1 MFDSPRRSL
10 FSLGA
15 AVALA
20 AALAACSEDYG
31 TGAACPD
38 LCPTTNVEMREL
50 VLDPIALDTTLVGL
64 PPLGTPGRLLVAT
77 RGDTLVTYGVIRYDV
92 LPTRYRPVPTD
103 TATAPITNLID
114 AEMRILT
121 DSVRRIVTAPVTIN
135 LYDVDTTAADTS
147 NAAIVA
153 LIRPD
158 RLIGTVTLPQ
168 DTTLDTLRVPISN
181 AVLLSKIQSESRLRV
196 GIQVTSDAGGIPQS
210 AQFLVI
216 GLASTTDATNITFT
230 PVGEDAVEGSE
241 ITIQPRSTTPEES
254 RDAAAQLADYTV
266 VAVGS
271 PDPPPQEL
279 GVGGMPSRRTYIRFD
294 LPPEILD
301 SATIVRAQL
310 ILTQQPVTGGI
321 LPDDTIGVYPY
332 IVTAGAPVTDVERA
346 ASLIAAGSLL
356 GLDSLKVVPSGSAVG
371 TLEVVPLLRAWQSQ
385 DPERIPHAIVLRTS
399 IEGYE
404 PREVRFHSS
413 EAADPSLR
421 PRLRL
426 VYIPRTNQGLP

>member
-1 MFDSPRRSL
+1 MFDSPRRSR
-10 FSLGA
+10 FAVGV

-20 AALAACSEDYG
+20 TALAGCTEDYG

-38 LCPTTNVEMREL
+38 LCPTTDVEMREI
-50 VLDPIALDTTLVGL
+50 VLDAIALDTTLVGL
-64 PPLGTPGRLLVAT
+64 PPLGSPGRLLVAT

-92 LPTRYRPVPTD
+92 VPTRFRPSASD
-103 TATAPITNLID
+103 TTTAPIGNVVG

-121 DSVRRIVTAPVTIN
+121 DTARRIVTAPVTIN
-135 LYDVDTTAADTS
+135 LYDVDTTAADSS
-147 NAAIVA
+147 NAAIAA

-158 RLIGTVTLPQ
+158 RLIGSVTLPQ
-168 DTTLDTLRVPISN
+168 DTTLDTLRVPIDD

-196 GIQVTSDAGGIPQS
+196 GIQVTSAQS
-210 AQFLVI
+210 AQFVVI
-216 GLASTTDATNITFT
+216 GLASTTDATHITFT
-230 PVGEDAVEGSE
+230 PIGEDNVEGAA
-241 ITIQPRSTTPEES
+241 ITIQPRSTTPAES

-271 PDPPPQEL
+271 PDPPPDIL
-279 GVGGMPSRRTYIRFD
+279 AVGGMPSRRAYLRFD

-310 ILTQQPVTGGI
+310 ILTQQPVTGGV
-321 LPDDTIGVYPY
+321 LPNDTIGVFPY
-332 IVTAGAPVTDVERA
+332 IVTAGAPVTDVWRA

-356 GLDSLKVVPSGSAVG
+356 GLDSIKVVPSGSAVR
-371 TLEVVPLLRAWQSQ
+371 TLEVVPLLRAWQRQ
-385 DPERIPHAIVLRTS
+385 DPERVPHALVLRTN

-404 PREVRFHSS
+404 AREVRFHSS
-413 EAADPSLR
+413 EAADPALR

-426 VYIPRTNQGLP
+426 IYIPRTNQGLP